1 MHNAD
6 APHPR
11 RRAIAQLTTLLAQAE
26 ETVTRYRLAMHQ
38 QAQNRTSLGPVIA
51 LLRMAEER
59 VAMLRQS
66 RERVLAD
73 AGADR
78 PLRKKRTPRCD
89 TS

>member
-1 MHNAD
+1 MPNAD

-26 ETVTRYRLAMHQ
+26 ETANRYRLAMHQ
-38 QAQNRTSLGPVIA
+38 QAQNRTALGPVGA

-59 VAMLRQS
+59 VALLRQS
-66 RERVLAD
+66 RDRVLAD
-73 AGADR
+73 AGAD
-78 PLRKKRTPRCD
+78 LQRKKKRSSRYD